1 MKRTTKI
8 CAVVFWLAVSLGG
21 APSVAEDA
29 TTAEESKSADASSLD
44 ALEKTLTS
52 LIRDALPSKYE
63 NEKQWGMTKQVFDGL
78 KVEREGWK
86 IETRRRRK
94 PVNHGT
100 WKRYEVT
107 LVDPDE
113 HFQLDLHDV
122 SEIGDG
128 RYRFDVVCSAKL
140 HVFGRL
146 SQWERGVQLISLS
159 ADATADARLRIV
171 GTVGMKVDPFKLP
184 PDISLDPKVTEASL
198 ELTKF
203 RLNRVSELHGPLA
216 KHLGE
221 GLREVIDDKV
231 DDVNRTLAAKLN
243 QQIDKKR
250 PKLKLSLQD
259 ALTSKWNKWI
269 KSPSAATTPVT
280 KSPATAEKR

>member
-1 MKRTTKI
+1 MTAFALI
-8 CAVVFWLAVSLGG
+8 AWLGG
-21 APSVAEDA
+21 ELAGAEDA
-29 TTAEESKSADASSLD
+29 AQATGATKSIESISADDSSLD

-52 LIRDALPSKYE
+52 LIRDALPAKYE
-63 NEKQWGMTKQVFDGL
+63 NNKQWGMTKQIYEGL

-94 PVNHGT
+94 TVNHGT

-107 LVDPDE
+107 LINPDQ
-113 HFQLDLHDV
+113 HFQLDLRDV
-122 SEIGDG
+122 TETGDG
-128 RYRFDVVCSAKL
+128 RYRFDVVCTAKL

-159 ADATADARLRIV
+159 ADADTNVRMRIV
-171 GTVGMKVDPFKLP
+171 GTVGLKLDPFKLP
-184 PDISLDPKVTEASL
+184 PDVALDPQVTEAKL
-198 ELTKF
+198 ELLDF

-221 GLREVIDDKV
+221 GLREVVEDKV
-231 DDVNRTLAAKLN
+231 DNVNRTLAAKLN

-250 PKLKLSLQD
+250 AKLKLSVQD

-269 KSPSAATTPVT
+269 KAPAVT
-280 KSPATAEKR
+280 ESR